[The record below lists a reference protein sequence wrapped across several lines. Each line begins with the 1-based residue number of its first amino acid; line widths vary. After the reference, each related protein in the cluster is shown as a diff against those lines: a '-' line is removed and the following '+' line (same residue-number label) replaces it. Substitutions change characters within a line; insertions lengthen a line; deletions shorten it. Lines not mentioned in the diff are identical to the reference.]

1 MKKFIAV
8 VLCLGMGLAICNA
21 DSWAAEVRGNN
32 HNWTHIGTVKAGS
45 VIKIQASGTVDFGC
59 SFGRCHD
66 DVMAGV
72 TGVTANL
79 EADLKSMANVI
90 VEITT
95 EPLKSPNPITIPLTT
110 GLKVYQ
116 IINQHFAV
124 THEPNYDEGGVWI
137 KIVTKRGTPYI
148 GTQLYYFW
156 ANYINNSG
164 LPITEDVTVFAKAH
178 DGGRSPDATGGYGD
192 NSGSYNV
199 NIVYAALPATAR
211 PTQGRTVNPTT
222 AVTEDCVPFNPNTT
236 TVTNIQGRWK
246 IVDGSHSLF
255 DFGNKESDARQAFAI
270 IKKYGY
276 NQSCYVGRP
285 QPSFQYL
292 LHK

>member
-164 LPITEDVTVFAKAH
+164 LPLPK
-178 DGGRSPDATGGYGD
+178 RMM
-192 NSGSYNV
+192 
-199 NIVYAALPATAR
+199 AA
-211 PTQGRTVNPTT
+211 G
-222 AVTEDCVPFNPNTT
+222 VPMQRAGMET
-236 TVTNIQGRWK
+236 TVVHIMSTLYMLHCRLQQDQLK
-246 IVDGSHSLF
+246 
-255 DFGNKESDARQAFAI
+255 DAQ
-270 IKKYGY
+270 
-276 NQSCYVGRP
+276 
-285 QPSFQYL
+285 
-292 LHK
+292 